1 MIYIS
6 TDKLVKVLL
15 LMKTILG
22 LCRTEQEALQEAA
35 DLIQSNFTDSYNN
48 ALDDIQTL
56 IEEQPA
62 TISNDKL
69 LIAIDGA
76 WKDALSELRKKV

>member
-1 MIYIS
+1 MISIE

-35 DLIQSNFTDSYNN
+35 DLIRNNFTDSYNN
-48 ALDDIQTL
+48 ALDDVQTL

-62 TISNDKL
+62 TISDDKL

>member
-1 MIYIS
+1 MISIE

-35 DLIQSNFTDSYNN
+35 DLIQRNFTDSYNN
-48 ALDDIQTL
+48 ALDDVQTL
-56 IEEQPA
+56 IEDNPS
-62 TISNDKL
+62 TVSDDKL